1 MESQR
6 LKVYVKTPARL
17 HLGLIDLGGEL
28 GRIFGGIGVAIGY
41 PNVILEAQPS
51 QGFTAEGERSDTVKL
66 LVERFLKKYRIE
78 AKVTVNV
85 KQTIPE
91 HVGLGSGTQ
100 LALAVA
106 AALAKLFHV
115 KASIQD
121 LALAMG
127 RGQISGVGTAVF
139 EKGGLVVEGGLKT
152 QKNKPRLPA
161 PESFPP
167 VIFHQPFP
175 DDWLFVV
182 AIPNVKRGF
191 TDEEEM
197 PAFRRLPPMP
207 AQDVGKICR
216 LTMMKLLPSL
226 IEHDIENFGS
236 ALTQIQNIVGEYFAE
251 VQGGRYSSP
260 IAKECTEHMLE
271 LGAYAV
277 GQSSWGPTFYGL
289 VQGEKQ
295 ARKLQSH
302 IQVFLD
308 RRVGGKAFYTKAN
321 NRGAY
326 IKLREING

>member
-1 MESQR
+1 
-6 LKVYVKTPARL
+6 LKVYVKAPARL

-28 GRIFGGIGVAIGY
+28 GRIFGGIGVAISH

-51 QGFTAEGERSDTVKL
+51 QSLTVKGEKSHFVKL
-66 LVERFLKKYRIE
+66 LVERFLKNYHIE
-78 AKVTVNV
+78 AKVTVNI

-106 AALAKLFHV
+106 TALAKLSHV
-115 KASIQD
+115 KASVRN

-127 RGQISGVGTAVF
+127 RRKISGVGTAVF
-139 EKGGLVVEGGLKT
+139 KQGGFVVEGGLKT
-152 QKNKPRLPA
+152 QKNKHRLPA

-167 VIFHQPFP
+167 VIFHLSFP

-191 TDEEEM
+191 TDEEEV
-197 PAFRRLPPMP
+197 PAFKRLPPMP
-207 AQDVGKICR
+207 AHDVGKICR

-226 IEHDIENFGS
+226 IEHDIENFGN
-236 ALTQIQNIVGEYFAE
+236 ALTQIQNIIGEYFAE

-260 IAKECTEHMLE
+260 IAKECTEHMLK
-271 LGAYAV
+271 LGACAV

-295 ARKLQSH
+295 ARKLRS
-302 IQVFLD
+302 QVQAFLD
-308 RRVGGKAFYTKAN
+308 RRVGGKAFYAKAN

-326 IKLREING
+326 IRLIKD

>member
-1 MESQR
+1 MEGSK

-28 GRIFGGIGVAIGY
+28 GRVFGGIGVAINH
-41 PNVILEAQPS
+41 PNVILEAKTS
-51 QGFTAEGERSDTVKL
+51 QGLAVEGEKSGSVRL
-66 LVERFLKKYRIE
+66 LVDRFVKKFDIE

-106 AALAKLFHV
+106 TALAKLFHV
-115 KASIQD
+115 KDSVRD

-127 RGQISGVGTAVF
+127 RGRISGVGTAVF
-139 EKGGLVVEGGLKT
+139 EKGGFVVEGGLKT
-152 QKNKPRLPA
+152 QKNKPHLRA

-167 VIFHQPFP
+167 VIFHQPLP

-191 TDEEEM
+191 TDEEEV
-197 PAFRRLPPMP
+197 PAFRQLPAMP

-226 IEHDIENFGS
+226 IEHDIKSFGN

-251 VQGGRYSSP
+251 VQGGKYSSP
-260 IAKECTEHMLE
+260 IARECTEHMLK
-271 LGAYAV
+271 LGAHGV

-289 VQGEKQ
+289 VRSENQ
-295 ARKLQSH
+295 ARELQSH
-302 IQVFLD
+302 VQAFLD
-308 RRVGGKAFYTKAN
+308 KGVGGKAFYAKAN

-326 IKLREING
+326 VKLIKD